1 MASIE
6 ERAEKFADA
15 MVKGALGT
23 RNDYYDSYIKGAIDQ
38 RKIDIEKACKWL
50 STLPEQLDVYED
62 SHYVINRDTLIE
74 QFKQTMEE

>member
-6 ERAEKFADA
+6 ERAEEFADA

-38 RKIDIEKACKWL
+38 RKRDIEKTCEWL

-62 SHYVINRDTLIE
+62 SHYVIDRDTLIE

>member
-6 ERAEKFADA
+6 ERAEEFADA

-38 RKIDIEKACKWL
+38 RKRDVEKAWTLFEKYATYIHPRKGEETCIMTKCKF
-50 STLPEQLDVYED
+50 
-62 SHYVINRDTLIE
+62 IE
-74 QFKQTMEE
+74 AMEEEQ

>member
-6 ERAEKFADA
+6 ERAEEFADA

-38 RKIDIEKACKWL
+38 RKIELRRLGHYSRSMRHIFTLVKAKKRV
-50 STLPEQLDVYED
+50 S
-62 SHYVINRDTLIE
+62 
-74 QFKQTMEE
+74 